1 MSLFGSIM
9 GDFEDDPIF
18 GSHMQS
24 MQQMSSMMNSMFNPF
39 GMMGQSQMMGLNG
52 HAGQQQQ
59 LQLQHQQQHQ
69 QHLQLH
75 QQQHNQM
82 MPFGF
87 PMAPFGM
94 NDMFAGFNNMAS
106 AGGSHGMSSVSMM
119 SYTSNGPDGRPQ
131 VYQASKTLRAAP
143 GGIKETQETVYDSRS
158 GTKKMAIGHHIGE
171 RGHVIEKQKN
181 LHNGDEEEHQEYIN
195 LDEEEAEDFNKEWQ
209 TRTRQS
215 SHSSHADRAID
226 YHQHHRK
233 RSDPK
238 RLALTDGT
246 TSSRSRLAP
255 STSRRNASK
264 PSSSS
269 SCTTYGVGDSSSPST
284 SDSDVVEVPHG
295 EKRSKSP
302 ETSPVASRKRERNDD
317 DETSNKRHM
326 TANKDSDDNDND
338 DDDDKE

>member
-246 TSSRSRLAP
+246 TSRSRLAP

>member
-1 MSLFGSIM
+1 M

-24 MQQMSSMMNSMFNPF
+24 MQHMSSMMNSMFNPF
-39 GMMGQSQMMGLNG
+39 GMMGQSQMMLNG
-52 HAGQQQQ
+52 HAGQQQQQLQLQHQHQQQHQQQ
-59 LQLQHQQQHQ
+59 LQLQHQQQ
-69 QHLQLH
+69 
-75 QQQHNQM
+75 NQM

-94 NDMFAGFNNMAS
+94 GDMFSGFNNMAS

-195 LDEEEAEDFNKEWQ
+195 LDEEEADDFNKEWQ
-209 TRTRQS
+209 TRARHS
-215 SHSSHADRAID
+215 SHSNHVGADRAIE

-255 STSRRNASK
+255 STSRRNTSK

-269 SCTTYGVGDSSSPST
+269 SSSTTYDVGDSSSSST
-284 SDSDVVEVPHG
+284 EDSDVVEVPHG
-295 EKRSKSP
+295 EKRAKSP

-317 DETSNKRHM
+317 DETSNKRQHM
-326 TANKDSDDNDND
+326 PADKDSDD
-338 DDDDKE
+338 KE